1 MDQAAQEISFKIW
14 AVDDVVYGP
23 VDLPTLAE
31 WVRDERVLGDTWV
44 FSCHENKWSPA
55 GVMKELRAVFN
66 AVQPGGAGAGATPA
80 PLIAGIKPGALRRVK
95 ILGEMTDQQLGRFAQ
110 FMEVENVRQF
120 HTVVKQGD
128 PGDSM
133 FLILEGELRVRQMIG
148 SKETVLVTL
157 LAGEFFGDISLF
169 DHGPRS
175 ADVVANQN
183 SGMDCKPHI
192 DQCRYFGLATCGAET
207 RSLARDKSPM
217 CLCRSDCGCRDPST
231 YRPHHQ
237 SSRLMWLL
245 SGIGLRPVV
254 PCVR

>member
-1 MDQAAQEISFKIW
+1 MDQPTQEIRFKIW

-31 WVRDERVLGDTWV
+31 WVRDERVLAETWV
-44 FSCHENKWSPA
+44 YSCHENKWSPA
-55 GVMKELRAVFN
+55 GQMKELRAVFN
-66 AVQPGGAGAGATPA
+66 AVQPGGGAAAGAAVPA
-80 PLIAGIKPGALRRVK
+80 PLIAGIRPGALRRVK

-120 HTVVKQGD
+120 HTIVKQGD

-148 SKETVLVTL
+148 GKETVLVTL

-175 ADVVANQN
+175 ADVVANNN
-183 SGMDCKPHI
+183 SVLLKVSATNFQRLLQDAPE
-192 DQCRYFGLATCGAET
+192 LATPFLVAICKTLTARIRADNRRLRDSINVARAT
-207 RSLARDKSPM
+207 R
-217 CLCRSDCGCRDPST
+217 
-231 YRPHHQ
+231 
-237 SSRLMWLL
+237 
-245 SGIGLRPVV
+245 
-254 PCVR
+254 

>member
-1 MDQAAQEISFKIW
+1 MDQPTQEIRFKIW

-31 WVRDERVLGDTWV
+31 WVRDERVLAETWV
-44 FSCHENKWSPA
+44 YSCHENRWNPA
-55 GVMKELRAVFN
+55 GQMKELRAVFN
-66 AVQPGGAGAGATPA
+66 AVQPGGAAAAGAAVPA
-80 PLIAGIKPGALRRVK
+80 PLIAGIRPGALRRVK

-120 HTVVKQGD
+120 HTIVKQGD

-148 SKETVLVTL
+148 GKETVLVTL

-175 ADVVANQN
+175 ADVVANNN
-183 SGMDCKPHI
+183 SVLLKVSATNFQRLLQDAPE
-192 DQCRYFGLATCGAET
+192 LATPFLVAICKTLTARIRADNRRLRDSINVARAT
-207 RSLARDKSPM
+207 R
-217 CLCRSDCGCRDPST
+217 
-231 YRPHHQ
+231 
-237 SSRLMWLL
+237 
-245 SGIGLRPVV
+245 
-254 PCVR
+254 

>member
-1 MDQAAQEISFKIW
+1 VDQAAQEISFKIW

-31 WVRDERVLGDTWV
+31 WVRDERVLGETWV

-66 AVQPGGAGAGATPA
+66 AVQPGGAGAAAAPA

-183 SGMDCKPHI
+183 SVLLKISAKNFQQLIQEAPE
-192 DQCRYFGLATCGAET
+192 LATPFLVAICKTLTARIRADNRRLRDQINVARAT
-207 RSLARDKSPM
+207 R
-217 CLCRSDCGCRDPST
+217 
-231 YRPHHQ
+231 
-237 SSRLMWLL
+237 
-245 SGIGLRPVV
+245 
-254 PCVR
+254 